1 MANVVYMGIARVP
14 DKQILVSCVA
24 TDSREQSKQQLDS
37 ILSRV
42 LVSGRIDE
50 HDRLTIADKDVGN
63 IHYSADPALVYLG
76 TSPPTQKKAFRKPS
90 SNALPNDVCSFMLR
104 DAVITATNYPQ
115 RTAFKLLSEARAE
128 FEQEFKTE
136 LAGGKNDGVAKVA
149 KPFLKRMMD
158 RYEDVARE
166 DKISSV
172 ALQVDQV
179 KGLMQTNI
187 QAALKVCMISLQERV
202 GTDNRVYLTFDLLMD
217 RTKKTWKH
225 SSTAATQCGTK
236 RVLLI
241 GARKTPRSGC
251 GGRA

>member
-76 TSPPTQKKAFRKPS
+76 TSLPTREKNKFRKAS
-90 SNALPNDVCSFMLR
+90 FNALANDVCFILR

-128 FEQEFKTE
+128 FEEEFKTE
-136 LAGGKNDGVAKVA
+136 LAGGKNDGLAKVA
-149 KPFLKRMMD
+149 KPFLKRMMG
-158 RYEDVARE
+158 RYEDVAKE

-187 QAALKVCMISLQERV
+187 QAALKVCMISLQECV
-202 GTDNRVYLTFDLLMD
+202 GTDTVCLTFDLLMD

-236 RVLLI
+236 QVLLI
-241 GARKTPRSGC
+241 GARRRPKSGC

>member
-63 IHYSADPALVYLG
+63 IHYSADPALVYL
-76 TSPPTQKKAFRKPS
+76 
-90 SNALPNDVCSFMLR
+90 
-104 DAVITATNYPQ
+104 VITATNYPQ

-187 QAALKVCMISLQERV
+187 QAALKNQENLETLLDSSDTMRNEASTFNRSTKDAKERMRWKSLKMNIFIFV
-202 GTDNRVYLTFDLLMD
+202 LVLTLALLVLIPLFMKK
-217 RTKKTWKH
+217 REGETK
-225 SSTAATQCGTK
+225 A
-236 RVLLI
+236 
-241 GARKTPRSGC
+241 
-251 GGRA
+251 